1 MNTDLVTT
9 VAELRLERRAVA
21 ASCARLEA
29 LQFVKRA
36 PHTQHCGSGFRAHVR
51 AAVRLKRFERNLLCE
66 KRVRDVYG
74 GASHNVSVSRIRT
87 KCQRNST

>member
-51 AAVRLKRFERNLLCE
+51 AAVRLKRFERNLCVRSE
-66 KRVRDVYG
+66 SEMFTEERVTM
-74 GASHNVSVSRIRT
+74 SV
-87 KCQRNST
+87 